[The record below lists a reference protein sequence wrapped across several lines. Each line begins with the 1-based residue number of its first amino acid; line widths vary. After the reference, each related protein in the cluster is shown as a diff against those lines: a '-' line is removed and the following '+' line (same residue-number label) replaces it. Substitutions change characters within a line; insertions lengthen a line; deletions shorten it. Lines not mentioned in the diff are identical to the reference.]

1 MAIQCFF
8 KIVSHLLQSAVNYV
22 LDVDLMFFFE
32 IFVFEVVVEFF
43 KYLTV
48 KPPLSSP
55 SETELFAPFDQN
67 VTNSGKKKIP
77 VVRSMMIYTMCQALE
92 LSAELAPFEDKS
104 AKFLTPMRSVRK
116 ITPLP
121 AVYSITVYRIC
132 QALDLK
138 AELRPQTERPN
149 FGNFRM
155 KPVPVVRSS
164 TVFYMCR
171 ALALDV
177 QLAEI

>member
-8 KIVSHLLQSAVNYV
+8 KVVSHLLQSAVNYV
-22 LDVDLMFFFE
+22 LDFDLMFFFE
-32 IFVFEVVVEFF
+32 IFVFEVVMEFF

-48 KPPLSSP
+48 KQPLSSP
-55 SETELFAPFDQN
+55 SETEPFAPFDQN
-67 VTNSGKKKIP
+67 VTNSGKKKTP
-77 VVRSMMIYTMCQALE
+77 VVRSKMIFRMCQALE
-92 LSAELAPFEDKS
+92 MSVELAPFEESS
-104 AKFLTPMRSVRK
+104 AEIQTPLRRERK
-116 ITPLP
+116 IAPLP
-121 AVYSITVYRIC
+121 AVYSITVLKLC

-149 FGNFRM
+149 FGNGRK
-155 KPVPVVRSS
+155 KPLPVVRSS